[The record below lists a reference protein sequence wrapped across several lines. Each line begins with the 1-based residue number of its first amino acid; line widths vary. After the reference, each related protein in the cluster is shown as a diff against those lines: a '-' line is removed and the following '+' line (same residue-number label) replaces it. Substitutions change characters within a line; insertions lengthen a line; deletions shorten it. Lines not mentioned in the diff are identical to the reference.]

1 MAGEKRYIFGMVG
14 RDDLD
19 CAEVE
24 VLHLCENG
32 RWTVRLL
39 EALLIY
45 EVDRAYG
52 VQIPPP
58 MVMCANLHV
67 LRSSYAWE
75 PERFRWDRV
84 SEARPPT
91 DPSGSGDPIHD
102 PIGGPVGST

>member
-1 MAGEKRYIFGMVG
+1 MHIGYLRHMQNTEELAR
-14 RDDLD
+14 
-19 CAEVE
+19 
-24 VLHLCENG
+24 VLG
-32 RWTVRLL
+32 

-91 DPSGSGDPIHD
+91 DPSGSGDPI
-102 PIGGPVGST
+102 GGPVGAS